1 MIDKIAVSAS
11 QAIDALKN
19 SPLLLALVL
28 LQFIVLAAV
37 VWISHEQSDY
47 EHRQFELLVAQCGV
61 K

>member
-1 MIDKIAVSAS
+1 MIEKIAVSTS
-11 QAIDALKN
+11 EAIAALKG

-37 VWISHEQSDY
+37 VWISHEQSGY
-47 EHRQFELLVAQCGV
+47 EHRQFELLVERC